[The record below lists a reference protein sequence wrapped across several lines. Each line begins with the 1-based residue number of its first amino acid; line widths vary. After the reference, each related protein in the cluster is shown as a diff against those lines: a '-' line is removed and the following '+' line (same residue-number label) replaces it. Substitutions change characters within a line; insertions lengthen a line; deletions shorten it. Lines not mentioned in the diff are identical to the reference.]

1 MRHLVLFCHRHAWWV
16 IAGWL
21 VVLAALTTAG
31 AAAGSD
37 YRDTLKPPA
46 SDSTL
51 AQTLLAEVPGGGQGG
66 DQERIVL
73 TADGSGGV
81 ASAAVR
87 ERIAPM
93 LDRVARLPHVVQV
106 TSPYGPQ
113 GGAQISADGR
123 TAFATVSYDVKW
135 WLPSWLDRVVPRIA
149 VEGPSAAD
157 APPAAER
164 EREAAARS

>member
-66 DQERIVL
+66 
-73 TADGSGGV
+73 
-81 ASAAVR
+81 
-87 ERIAPM
+87 
-93 LDRVARLPHVVQV
+93 
-106 TSPYGPQ
+106 
-113 GGAQISADGR
+113 AQISADGR

-164 EREAAARS
+164 EREAADGS